1 MPANICGGNVLE
13 IGGRD
18 QVLVLG
24 AGVESVLHTVRMEA
38 MAHPGASGTIVELGS
53 PLGLIF
59 FSTLCGVRVR
69 EGEST
74 VLTALFNGVGLLGV
88 FWSPRGVP
96 GTADFE
102 GVRASVVLSF
112 VGVDG
117 FDSPRVGVP
126 GAEPL
131 AERLTAAVLELRDR
145 SRKLYS
151 FL

>member
-1 MPANICGGNVLE
+1 
-13 IGGRD
+13 
-18 QVLVLG
+18 
-24 AGVESVLHTVRMEA
+24 MEA
-38 MAHPGASGTIVELGS
+38 ITHPGASGTIVEPGR

-59 FSTLCGVRVR
+59 FSTLCGVRVC
-69 EGEST
+69 EDEST
-74 VLTALFNGVGLLGV
+74 LPTALFNGVGLLGV

-96 GTADFE
+96 GTADIE

-117 FDSPRVGVP
+117 FDPARVGVP

-131 AERLTAAVLELRDR
+131 AECLTAAVLEPRDR

>member
-1 MPANICGGNVLE
+1 M
-13 IGGRD
+13 
-18 QVLVLG
+18 LVLG
-24 AGVESVLHTVRMEA
+24 AGVESVLHTIRIEVIT
-38 MAHPGASGTIVELGS
+38 HPGASGTIVEPGR
-53 PLGLIF
+53 PLSLIF
-59 FSTLCGVRVR
+59 FSAFCGVCIR
-69 EGEST
+69 EGE
-74 VLTALFNGVGLLGV
+74 LTLVIALFNGVGLLGV

-96 GTADFE
+96 GTTDFD

-117 FDSPRVGVP
+117 FDPARIGAP

-131 AERLTAAVLELRDR
+131 AERLTAAVLEPKDR